1 MESEQTIKKGF
12 FKHVFNFDEKTKSE
26 VLNIVQYSLLA
37 VIPIIILNKISQK
50 YVPEANEEN
59 GSFEILAEVIGQILL
74 LFLGIFLINRIITYV
89 PTYSGESYP
98 DFNVIYIILAVL
110 MIVLSLQTK
119 LGEKVNLLSERV
131 IELWDGQMNDKGNR
145 KKSNGQISSVRIS
158 QPISGQHKESFQM
171 PSQMPSQMPP
181 GQMPGQMQGQM
192 PKMKDTGNTTSIDQL
207 PSMPNIKEQKP
218 DFNSMYRNDS
228 NPLQGAS
235 FPPPGMNDGPMA
247 ANDAVGSAFGS
258 SFGSGF

>member
-171 PSQMPSQMPP
+171 PSQMPSQMP
-181 GQMPGQMQGQM
+181 GQMKGQM